1 VQVGS
6 SSDPLGLQEM
16 PVPLDPALAS
26 VLQMMADNDAPPMS
40 HGTPQQAR
48 EGFRFMTVGMR
59 DPANLA
65 QVGSIEDRTVPGGAG
80 VVPVRVYRPA
90 SDGPHPTVVFFHGG
104 GFVIGDLD
112 THDDHARLL
121 CRDVDALVVSVDYRL
136 APETPFPGG
145 YEDCL
150 AVTLWVVEHA
160 AELGS
165 DPARV
170 AVAGDSAGGNL
181 SAAVTLG
188 AREQGVQLAAQLL
201 LYPAVDFVD
210 SEDHP
215 SRAENAEG
223 YFLTEADMRWFGDH
237 YVPDPARRSDPY
249 ASVLRAPDLSGL
261 PPAVVATAEYDPL
274 RDEGEAY
281 AAALD
286 KAGVPVTVRRFDG
299 LIHGFFGLPHVSP
312 ACAEAVRVLC
322 ADLKAL
328 LR

>member
-1 VQVGS
+1 
-6 SSDPLGLQEM
+6 
-16 PVPLDPALAS
+16 
-26 VLQMMADNDAPPMS
+26 MMAQNNAPSMS
-40 HGTPQQAR
+40 AGTPEQAR
-48 EGFRFMTVGMR
+48 AGFRFLTVDLR

-65 QVGSIEDRTVPGGAG
+65 QVASIEQRTVPGGAG
-80 VVPVRVYRPA
+80 EVPARVYRPQTP
-90 SDGPHPTVVFFHGG
+90 GPHPTVVFFHGG

-121 CRDVDALVVSVDYRL
+121 CREVDAVVLSVDYRL

-150 AVTLWVVEHA
+150 AATLWAVQHA
-160 AELGS
+160 EELGG
-165 DPARV
+165 DPDRV

-181 SAAVTLG
+181 SAAVALG
-188 AREQGVQLAAQLL
+188 ARDQGVRLAAQLL
-201 LYPAVDFVD
+201 LYPSVDFVESD
-210 SEDHP
+210 DYP
-215 SRAENAEG
+215 SRVENAEG
-223 YFLTEADMRWFGDH
+223 YFLTAVDMAWFRDH
-237 YVPDPARRSDPY
+237 YHPDPARKSDPY

-281 AAALD
+281 AAALE
-286 KAGVPVTVRRFDG
+286 KAGVRVTLRRFDG

-312 ACAEAVRVLC
+312 ACAEANRVLC

-328 LR
+328 LRKD